1 MKHGSL
7 VGPQVLFLTVM
18 LAVQPANAQIP
29 TPASVLGFT
38 PGDDRKLVEWPVLVD
53 YYQQLANASDRVQ
66 FRNLG
71 NTTNGAPFVALVI
84 TSPENMSRLEEI
96 RQMNLKLADPR
107 TLTSDAERDRILAE
121 GKTIVLITSS
131 IHSTEVGGHLS
142 PTIIAHRLATEN
154 TPETMGILD
163 NTVVLLVPSLNPDGI
178 TIVSNWYNRTLGT
191 SAEGSGPP
199 ELYHPYV
206 GHDNN
211 RDWYAFTQVET
222 QMTIDSL
229 HNGWRPH
236 ITHDIHQQGANG
248 SRFFL
253 PPFIDPIEPN
263 VDPLLVNGYNTL
275 GTYMAWEL
283 LGQGKKGIVVT
294 ATYDAWT
301 PARAYMHHHGGV
313 RVLSET
319 ASARLAS
326 PIEMPFEDL
335 RQGRG
340 FHAQESS
347 WNFSAPWEGGTWRL
361 SNIVDYQ
368 SSGAMALLKHAALNR
383 QIWVRN
389 FLTVN
394 ERATEGW
401 DEWPYAIVIAE
412 DQENDIGLN
421 AMLEI
426 LHRGLVEVRRAETS
440 FQAEGETYPAG
451 TYVIVNRQPYASF
464 AKALLERQEYPDLRL
479 YPGGPPRPPYDVT
492 AHTLPLLMG
501 VDVAMVEDEFDVA
514 LSEPIG
520 RTTPNYWY
528 DGLSVENPG
537 RVTPRIALYKNYNVS
552 MDEGWTRWILDKW
565 RIPYISLVDSVLRG
579 GNLHQRFDA
588 IIIPDQSPGQIIGG
602 LGSNYP
608 APYAGGMGEQGRQA
622 LVDFV
627 NQGGT
632 LVTFN
637 SASQFAIESFD
648 LPVRNAVDG
657 LDVGEFFAP
666 GTLFRL
672 ELDKGNSLTDNVP
685 NGTAG
690 WFQRSPAWDLEP
702 GSGLTAVARYPNN
715 PDDVLLS
722 GWVLGEERIA
732 GKAAIVEANVGQGR
746 VVLFG
751 IRPQYRAQSIAT
763 YPLFFNALKTRPGT

>member
-1 MKHGSL
+1 MKYGSL
-7 VGPQVLFLTVM
+7 FGAQVLLLTAVFT
-18 LAVQPANAQIP
+18 VQPANAQIP

-107 TLTSDAERDRILAE
+107 TLTSDAERDRILTE

-142 PTIIAHRLATEN
+142 PTVIAHRLATEN
-154 TPETMGILD
+154 TPETMTILD

-191 SAEGSGPP
+191 SAEGLGPP

-222 QMTIDSL
+222 QMTVDSL

-326 PIEMPFEDL
+326 PIEMPFENL

-383 QIWVRN
+383 QVWVRN

-401 DEWPYAIVIAE
+401 DDWPYAIVIAD

-426 LHRGLVEVRRAETS
+426 LHRGLVEVRRAESS
-440 FQAEGETYPAG
+440 FQAE
-451 TYVIVNRQPYASF
+451 
-464 AKALLERQEYPDLRL
+464 
-479 YPGGPPRPPYDVT
+479 VT

-501 VDVAMVEDEFDVA
+501 VEVAMVEDEFDVT

-520 RTTPNYWY
+520 RAAPNYWY

-537 RVTPRIALYKNYNVS
+537 RVTPRIALYKNYNAS

-588 IIIPDQSPGQIIGG
+588 IIIPDQSPRQIVEG
-602 LGSNYP
+602 LGANYP
-608 APYAGGMGEQGRQA
+608 APYRGGMGEQGRQA

-637 SASQFAIESFD
+637 SASQFAFD
-648 LPVRNAVDG
+648 LPVRNVVDG

-672 ELDKGNSLTDNVP
+672 ELDKDHPLTDNVP

-715 PDDVLLS
+715 PEDVLLS
-722 GWVLGEERIA
+722 GWVLGEQRIA
-732 GKAAIVEANVGQGR
+732 GKAAMVEANVGQGR

-763 YPLFFNALKTRPGT
+763 YPLFFNALKARLGT